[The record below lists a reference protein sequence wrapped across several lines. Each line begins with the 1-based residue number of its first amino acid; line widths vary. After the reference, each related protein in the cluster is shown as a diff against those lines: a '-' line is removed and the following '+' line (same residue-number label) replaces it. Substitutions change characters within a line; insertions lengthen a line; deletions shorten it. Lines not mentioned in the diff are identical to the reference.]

1 MTAIGRTATK
11 IITTRMIT
19 RGTITNSGAGWR
31 VFLSACS
38 NRQRGRNLSNVR
50 VHEMR
55 TNLHNPK
62 PAWGLTSAANSGKN
76 YQMRRWQMS
85 EWRINPAS
93 VFLLSGLIVL
103 MLLIVILPDDV
114 DLPDAAFHRGTAPV
128 VVHDQATSAPLAIT
142 IAAAVPLPSPIETF
156 YFFHRPTDSEL
167 YLSPS
172 FRPILLRS
180 IRC

>member
-1 MTAIGRTATK
+1 
-11 IITTRMIT
+11 
-19 RGTITNSGAGWR
+19 
-31 VFLSACS
+31 
-38 NRQRGRNLSNVR
+38 
-50 VHEMR
+50 MR
-55 TNLHNPK
+55 RILHDTK

-76 YQMRRWQMS
+76 YQMRRWQMT

-93 VFLLSGLIVL
+93 VFLLGGLIVL

-142 IAAAVPLPSPIETF
+142 VAAVLAPFAPIGTF
-156 YFFHRPTDSEL
+156 HSYHRPSDSEL